1 MLYRTIQDSYDLFR
15 TLSKVYKSLGYK
27 QSHMKLT
34 IKIRHNRKKF
44 TITYTYTD
52 DTMNDSSDKK
62 EIKKAKQE
70 LEECYDA
77 KAIKKIDHILGI
89 KVEKIKE
96 EI

>member
-62 EIKKAKQE
+62 EIKKAK
-70 LEECYDA
+70 
-77 KAIKKIDHILGI
+77 
-89 KVEKIKE
+89 
-96 EI
+96 